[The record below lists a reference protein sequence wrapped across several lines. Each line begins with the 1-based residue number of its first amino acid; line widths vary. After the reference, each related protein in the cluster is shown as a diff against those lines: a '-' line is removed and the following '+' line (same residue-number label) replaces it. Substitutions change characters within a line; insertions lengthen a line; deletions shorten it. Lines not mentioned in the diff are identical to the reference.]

1 MKQIVKLTKEKTD
14 SVHVDDVDVSKGIK
28 ATDRD
33 HHGVAFVFKS
43 EPGYYIRWTCSHGTS
58 FNFDSL
64 SEMVSSLDCSFF
76 TLDGRR
82 ITTEREL
89 TVDDLQNTDH
99 IGFVIEDGRK
109 GEIVGLPALVELDD
123 LAFIGI
129 IRGDSKSYGPNHCI
143 SPKLHKSAKSVITE
157 ASWPVC
163 KVYLFTGDNAAKELY
178 AWLAE

>member
-99 IGFVIEDGRK
+99 
-109 GEIVGLPALVELDD
+109 VGWIDTYGCKWECILVLGGKVNSICRNHSVFNDKYQ
-123 LAFIGI
+123 LARSSDTETIAESLEF
-129 IRGDSKSYGPNHCI
+129 SN
-143 SPKLHKSAKSVITE
+143 AKE
-157 ASWPVC
+157 
-163 KVYLFTGDNAAKELY
+163 VYLFTGENAAKELY
-178 AWLAE
+178 KWLSE